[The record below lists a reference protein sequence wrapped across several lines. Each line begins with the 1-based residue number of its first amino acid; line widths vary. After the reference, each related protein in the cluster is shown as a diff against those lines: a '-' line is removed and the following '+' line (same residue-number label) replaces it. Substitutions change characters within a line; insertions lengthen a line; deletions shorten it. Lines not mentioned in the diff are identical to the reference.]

1 MKNHLLLG
9 NWNALCDSCGRKF
22 KAFDLQKRWDGLMVC
37 QEDFEQRHPQDLL
50 KVQREKIAVPWSR
63 PYAAEDTYLPETLW
77 TKQEDHLGITEV
89 LRNVFAKQVGQFKS
103 TTALNG
109 TALDVYTLNGGI
121 TVNPDPLEQF
131 TFTETILVTLAR
143 FLSDTTTV
151 SESFAKNMTKRLA
164 DTLPIGESL
173 YFAEQEHSAD
183 TLSLAEL
190 KAFVITK
197 VLTDSTTVTE
207 NTVYTLTTAT
217 VLNGAALNQQTLG

>member
-22 KAFDLQKRWDGLMVC
+22 KALDLQKDWRGLMVC

-77 TKQEDHLGITEV
+77 TRQEDHLGLTESLASV
-89 LRNVFAKQVGQFKS
+89 YAKQVGLFKS
-103 TTALNG
+103 TQGLDGYALN
-109 TALDVYTLNGGI
+109 VYSLNGGLI
-121 TVNPDPLEQF
+121 VSPDPLEQF

-143 FLSDTTTV
+143 FLSDSTTV

-217 VLNGAALNQQTLG
+217 VLNGAALNKQTLG

>member
-1 MKNHLLLG
+1 MKNHLILG
-9 NWNALCDSCGRKF
+9 NYNALCDSCGRKF

-63 PYAAEDTYLPETLW
+63 PYAAEDTFIPENLW
-77 TKQEDHLGITEV
+77 TKPEDALGINETLTSV
-89 LRNVFAKQVGQFKS
+89 YAKQVGQFKS
-103 TTALNG
+103 TSGLNGSALDVFALNG
-109 TALDVYTLNGGI
+109 GLVVT
-121 TVNPDPLEQF
+121 PDPLEQF
-131 TFTETILVTLAR
+131 TFTETVLVTLAR

-151 SESFAKNMTKRLA
+151 SESFAKNITKRFA

-183 TLSLAEL
+183 TLSLTEF

-197 VLTDSTTVTE
+197 ALTDSTTVTE
-207 NTVYTLTTAT
+207 TTVYTLTTAT
-217 VLNGAALNQQTLG
+217 ALNGAAFNTQTLG

>member
-63 PYAAEDTYLPETLW
+63 PYAAEDTFIPENLW
-77 TKQEDHLGITEV
+77 IKPEDNLGVTEQ
-89 LRNVFAKQVGQFKS
+89 LANVVAKQVGQFKS
-103 TTALNG
+103 LMALNG
-109 TALDVYTLNGGI
+109 AALDVYALNGGM

-131 TFTETILVTLAR
+131 TFTETVLVTLAR

-151 SESFAKNMTKRLA
+151 SESFAKNITKRLA
-164 DTLPIGESL
+164 DSLPIGESL

-183 TLSLAEL
+183 TLSLTEV
-190 KAFVITK
+190 KAFVILKALLDT
-197 VLTDSTTVTE
+197 TTVTE
-207 NTVYTLTTAT
+207 TTVYTLTTAT
-217 VLNGAALNQQTLG
+217 ALNGAALNKQTLG